1 MTYLPDIEILLVEDD
16 PHDADLTMHTLRG
29 HGLTDKLAHVSDGAD
44 AWAWL
49 QRYVDAGQSSLRLIL
64 LDLKLPRLNGMEVLD
79 RIKAHPQMRR
89 IPVVVMTS
97 SQQEADLL
105 TCYDLGVNSYIVKP
119 LQFTDFSRVVTGLGE
134 YWMELNTTLASR

>member
-1 MTYLPDIEILLVEDD
+1 MTFLPDIEILLVEDD
-16 PHDADLTMHTLRG
+16 PQDADLTMHTLRR
-29 HGLTDKLAHVSDGAD
+29 HGLTEKLAHVSDGAD

-49 QRYVDAGQSSLRLIL
+49 QHYVDAGQSSLRLIL

-89 IPVVVMTS
+89 IPVIVMTS
-97 SQQEADLL
+97 SQQEADLM

-119 LQFTDFSRVVTGLGE
+119 LQFTDFSRVVAGLGE
-134 YWMELNTTLASR
+134 YWIDLNTTLASR